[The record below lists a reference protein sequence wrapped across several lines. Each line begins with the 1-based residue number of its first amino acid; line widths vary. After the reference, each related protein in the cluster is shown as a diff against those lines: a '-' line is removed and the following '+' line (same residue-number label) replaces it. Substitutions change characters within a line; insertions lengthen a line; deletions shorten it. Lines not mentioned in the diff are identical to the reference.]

1 MVVVLEHNISDS
13 DKNRVRT
20 FLESKGFKVREIVGE
35 NETIF
40 GVVGSVSIDK
50 REVELLK
57 GVEKVVPI
65 HKPYKLASRELQKE
79 DTIFSVGPVKI
90 GGNRIVVI
98 AGPCAVE
105 SREQIIESAIAAK
118 EAGAVMLRGGA
129 FKPRTSP
136 YSFQGLGKE
145 GLIYLKEAGELTGL
159 PVVTE
164 VVAPGDVEMM
174 KEYIDVYQIGARNM
188 QNFEL
193 LKKVG
198 SMDMPVILKRG
209 MAATIEE
216 WLMAAEYLLAS
227 GTDKVILCERGIR
240 TYEPYT
246 RNTLDLS
253 AIPIVRKLSHLPVIV
268 DPSHATGLRNKV
280 LPMALAGVVAGANG
294 LIIEMH
300 PDPDSAL
307 SDGPQ
312 SLYPEQLEKLICDIE
327 ALTPVIGKELARI
340 PHKIEKE
347 IIENNIRNTGSHPK
361 AAFQGIRGAYSDKAV
376 NLHFPE
382 GDVTS
387 IPCETFKDVFDAVLK
402 GDVQWG
408 VVPIEN
414 SLAGSILENYDLLSL
429 NPDIKIVAEV
439 KVRIRHNLIAR
450 EKIELKDLT
459 KVYSHP
465 QALAQ
470 CADFL
475 KKNNLEPVSYFDTAG
490 AVSNLSSFNEKTAA
504 AIGSAEAADLYGM
517 FIVKEGIETNPN
529 NYTRFVIIVRED
541 FMKVEKPVKASVIL
555 TVSDE
560 PGALSQCLSI
570 FADFKLNMT
579 KLESRPIHGK
589 PWCYRFYIDI
599 QIPEDRDLY
608 MEALEAIKDK
618 ATDFRVLGEY

>member
-1 MVVVLEHNISDS
+1 MVVVLENNISES
-13 DKNRVRT
+13 DKSKIRNL
-20 FLESKGFKVREIVGE
+20 LELKGFSIREIVGE
-35 NETIF
+35 NDTIL
-40 GVVGSVSIDK
+40 GAVGNVSIDF
-50 REVELLK
+50 REVQQLP
-57 GVEKVVPI
+57 GVVKVVPI
-65 HKPYKLASRELQKE
+65 HKPYKLASREFKKE
-79 DTIFSVGPVKI
+79 DSVISIGPIKI

-105 SREQIIESAIAAK
+105 SREQIIESARAARK
-118 EAGAVMLRGGA
+118 AGAVMLRGGA

-136 YSFQGLGKE
+136 YSFQGLGEE
-145 GLIYLKEAGELTGL
+145 GLKYLREAGDLTGL

-174 KEYIDVYQIGARNM
+174 KDYIDVYQIGARNM

-198 SMDMPVILKRG
+198 SMDMPVFLKRG
-209 MAATIEE
+209 MSATIEE

-240 TYEPYT
+240 TFEPYT

-253 AIPIVRKLSHLPVIV
+253 AIPVVKKLSHLPVIV

-280 LPMALAGVVAGANG
+280 LPMALAGVAAGAHG

-327 ALTPVIGKELARI
+327 ALSPVLGKELSRI
-340 PHKIEKE
+340 PYKLEKE
-347 IIENNIRNTGSHPK
+347 IIEKNIKDTGHLPR
-361 AAFQGIRGAYSDKAV
+361 AAFQGIKGAYSDKAV
-376 NLHFPE
+376 TMYFTE
-382 GDVTS
+382 DSVTS
-387 IPCETFKDVFDAVLK
+387 VPCESFKDVFDSVLK

-408 VVPIEN
+408 VVPVEN
-414 SLAGSILENYDLLSL
+414 SLAGSILDNYDLLSL
-429 NPDIKIVAEV
+429 NPDVKIIGEV
-439 KVRIRHNLIAR
+439 KVRIRHNLIA
-450 EKIELKDLT
+450 EKGTDLLQLK

-470 CADFL
+470 CAEFL
-475 KKNNLEPVSYFDTAG
+475 KKNDLEPVPYYDTAG
-490 AVSNLSSFNEKTAA
+490 AVAQLHTFEPGISA
-504 AIGSAEAADLYGM
+504 AIASAESAAIYGKS
-517 FIVKEGIETNPN
+517 IVKEGIETNPN
-529 NYTRFVIIVRED
+529 NYTRFVVIVRD
-541 FMKVEKPVKASVIL
+541 DAPDVENPVKASVIL

-560 PGALSQCLSI
+560 PGALSRCLSI
-570 FADFKLNMT
+570 FADHKLNMT

-589 PWCYRFYIDI
+589 PWSYRFYIDI
-599 QIPEDRDLY
+599 QIPEDKEQY
-608 MEALEAIKDK
+608 KEALEVIKEEAK
-618 ATDFRVLGEY
+618 DFRVLGEY

>member
-1 MVVVLEHNISDS
+1 MVVVLENNISDS
-13 DKNRVRT
+13 DKSKVRT

-35 NETIF
+35 QDTIF
-40 GVVGSVSIDK
+40 GAVGSVSIDK
-50 REVELLK
+50 REIELLK

-65 HKPYKLASRELQKE
+65 HKPYKLASRELKKE
-79 DTIFSVGPVKI
+79 DTVFSVGPVKI
-90 GGNRIVVI
+90 GGNRLVVI

-145 GLIYLKEAGELTGL
+145 GLEYLREAGKLTGL

-193 LKKVG
+193 LKTVG
-198 SMDMPVILKRG
+198 SMGMPVILKRG
-209 MAATIEE
+209 MSATIEE

-227 GTDKVILCERGIR
+227 GTEKILLCERGIR

-253 AIPIVRKLSHLPVIV
+253 AIPIIRKLSHLPIIV
-268 DPSHATGLRNKV
+268 DPSHATGLRDKV
-280 LPMALAGVVAGANG
+280 LPMALAAVAAGANG

-300 PDPDSAL
+300 PDPDNAM

-327 ALTPVIGKELARI
+327 ALSPVVGKELARI
-340 PHKIEKE
+340 PHINEKEAIEK
-347 IIENNIRNTGSHPK
+347 NLRDSGSSLK
-361 AAFQGIRGAYSDKAV
+361 AAFQGKPGAYSEKAIM
-376 NLHFPE
+376 LHFHE
-382 GDVTS
+382 DEVTAV
-387 IPCETFKDVFDAVLK
+387 PCESFKDVFDAVLK

-429 NPDIKIVAEV
+429 NPDVKIVGEV
-439 KVRIRHNLIAR
+439 KVRIRHNLIAL
-450 EKIELKDLT
+450 KGVSLKDIN

-470 CADFL
+470 CADYL
-475 KKNNLEPVSYFDTAG
+475 KKHNIEPVTYYDTAG
-490 AVSNLSSFNEKTAA
+490 AVANLKSFEDKHCG

-517 FIVKEGIETNPN
+517 TILKEGIETNPN
-529 NYTRFVIIVRED
+529 NYTRFVVIVRED
-541 FMKVEKPVKASVIL
+541 FITVDNPVKASVIL

-570 FADFKLNMT
+570 FADHKLNMT

-589 PWCYRFYIDI
+589 PWSYKFYIDI
-599 QIPEDRDLY
+599 QIPFDKDQY
-608 MEALEAIKDK
+608 KEALEAIKEK
-618 ATDFRVLGEY
+618 ASDFRILGEY

>member
-1 MVVVLEHNISDS
+1 MVVVLENNISDS
-13 DKNRVRT
+13 DKSKVRT

-35 NETIF
+35 QDTIF
-40 GVVGSVSIDK
+40 GAVGSVSIDK
-50 REVELLK
+50 REIELLK

-65 HKPYKLASRELQKE
+65 HKPYKLASRELKKE
-79 DTIFSVGPVKI
+79 DTVFSVGPVKI
-90 GGNRIVVI
+90 GGNRLVVI

-145 GLIYLKEAGELTGL
+145 GLEYLREAGNLTGL

-193 LKKVG
+193 LKTVG
-198 SMDMPVILKRG
+198 SMGMPVILKRG
-209 MAATIEE
+209 MSATIEE

-227 GTDKVILCERGIR
+227 GTEKIILCERGIR

-253 AIPIVRKLSHLPVIV
+253 AIPIIRKLSHLPIIV
-268 DPSHATGLRNKV
+268 DPSHATGLRDKV
-280 LPMALAGVVAGANG
+280 LPMALAAVAAGANG

-300 PDPDSAL
+300 PDPDNAM

-327 ALTPVIGKELARI
+327 ALSPVVGKELARI
-340 PHKIEKE
+340 PHINEKEAIEK
-347 IIENNIRNTGSHPK
+347 NLRDSGSSLK
-361 AAFQGIRGAYSDKAV
+361 AAFQGKPGAYSEKAIM
-376 NLHFPE
+376 LHFHE
-382 GDVTS
+382 DEVTAV
-387 IPCETFKDVFDAVLK
+387 PCESFKDVFDAVLK

-429 NPDIKIVAEV
+429 NPDVKIVGEV
-439 KVRIRHNLIAR
+439 KVRIRHNLIAL
-450 EKIELKDLT
+450 KGVSLKDIN

-470 CADFL
+470 CADYL
-475 KKNNLEPVSYFDTAG
+475 KKHKIEPVTYYDTAG
-490 AVSNLSSFNEKTAA
+490 AVANLKSFEDKHCG

-517 FIVKEGIETNPN
+517 TIMKEGIETNPN
-529 NYTRFVIIVRED
+529 NYTRFVVIVRED
-541 FMKVEKPVKASVIL
+541 FITVDNPVKASVIL
-555 TVSDE
+555 NVSDE

-570 FADFKLNMT
+570 FADHKLNMT

-589 PWCYRFYIDI
+589 PWSYKFYIDI
-599 QIPEDRDLY
+599 QIPSDKDQY
-608 MEALEAIKDK
+608 KEALEAIKEK
-618 ATDFRVLGEY
+618 ASDFRILGEY